1 MTTSGANASPNANAR
16 RADDL
21 TLYYFETCPFCVR
34 VLRAMELLGVEMNLR
49 NVREEP
55 AHRKELVEGGG
66 KSTVPCLRIDSPDG
80 ETTWMYES
88 ADIIK
93 YLTDR
98 FG

>member
-1 MTTSGANASPNANAR
+1 MTTSGANTSVEANAQ

-21 TLYYFETCPFCVR
+21 TLYYFESCPFCVR
-34 VLRAMELLGVEMNLR
+34 VLRAMESLGVELNLR

-55 AHRKELVEGGG
+55 AHRDELVAGGG
-66 KSTVPCLRIDSPDG
+66 KPTVPCLRINSPDG
-80 ETTWMYES
+80 EVTWMYES
-88 ADIIK
+88 ADIIR